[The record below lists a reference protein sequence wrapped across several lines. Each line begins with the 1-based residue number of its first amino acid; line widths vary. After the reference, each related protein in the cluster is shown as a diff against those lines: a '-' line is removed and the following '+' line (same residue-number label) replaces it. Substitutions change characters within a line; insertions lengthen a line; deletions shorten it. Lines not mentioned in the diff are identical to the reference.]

1 MIMMDILDL
10 LIEIEVIRL
19 TDGQDLVMGITVL
32 ELQTPV
38 SLMVLFLG
46 LMLEMI

>member
-1 MIMMDILDL
+1 MDILDL

>member
-1 MIMMDILDL
+1 MDILDL

-32 ELQTPV
+32 ELQTPG